1 MELTT
6 QGFYRVSVH
15 MKDNKKEFKQ
25 YYVAADSIQE
35 ATVIVEDKLKKD
47 NISDSVYINSILNT
61 GQCLIRETEKEAELP
76 LKNKNVTERIK
87 TFDDA
92 YNELG
97 SNHPFCK
104 AWDSIYQGN
113 ENDDC
118 KDIKDVIA
126 YHKLRIIAA
135 ALNEG
140 WNPNFMKDEF
150 RYYPRFSLYTKD
162 EYDELCEEDKSYV
175 FRVDNNPFNSM
186 NKYGSLVYVFVDSTV
201 SLSNSSYGSR
211 IVFKNCKLAEYAGQQ
226 FFDIYADFLA

>member
-1 MELTT
+1 MKLTT
-6 QGFYRVSVH
+6 QGFYAVSVY

-61 GQCLIRETEKEAELP
+61 GQCLIRETEKEVELS
-76 LKNKNVTERIK
+76 LKNKDVTERIK

-104 AWDSIYQGN
+104 AWDSIYKGD
-113 ENDDC
+113 NDE
-118 KDIKDVIA
+118 DIKDVLA

-140 WNPNFMKDEF
+140 WKPNFMKDG
-150 RYYPRFSLYTKD
+150 RYYPWFSLYTKD
-162 EYDELCEEDKSYV
+162 EYDELCEEDKSHL
-175 FRVDNNPFNSM
+175 FSVDNNPFNGM
-186 NKYGSLVYVFVDSTV
+186 NEYGGLVYVFVDSTV

-211 IVFKNCKLAEYAGQQ
+211 LVFKTSELAKYAGQQ
-226 FFDIYADFLA
+226 FIDIYADFMNN